1 MSLTTTEP
9 QPTKKP
15 TKKSKHHIFLWTVS
29 LVGAVAL
36 NGYFFSRINQLEVE
50 ANTLRHALNQEIAR
64 VQTSSTHQVGETRRA
79 VDTLREKFKASQTRS
94 TKKVDANSQWRT
106 KKLAESVS
114 KKQREQQELLLG
126 EIETVSGKTQ
136 EGVNQ
141 VRGDLGQVRGELG
154 EVKTD
159 LDHVDF
165 RVKESGAALKA
176 TRGHLM
182 DLDGE
187 VGRNRSEITDLRRLG
202 EREYVPFILSKSK
215 TMTRVGG
222 ISMRLKGTSPKHSRY
237 SLEMIADD
245 RKIEQKKK
253 HVHEALRFYLA
264 GSSHP
269 FEIVVTSVGK
279 DKVSGYVSKAKVE
292 MTRGSISPTS

>member
-1 MSLTTTEP
+1 MSLMTPEP
-9 QPTKKP
+9 QP

-29 LVGAVAL
+29 VVGAVVL

-50 ANTLRHALNQEIAR
+50 SHTLRQALNQEMAR
-64 VQTSSTHQVGETRRA
+64 IQTSSTHQMGETRRS
-79 VDTLREKFKASQTRS
+79 VDTLREEFKAAQTRG

-114 KKQREQQELLLG
+114 KKQREQQEMLLG
-126 EIETVSGKTQ
+126 EIQTVSGKAGEAQ
-136 EGVNQ
+136 EGVN
-141 VRGDLGQVRGELG
+141 QVRGELG

-159 LDHVDF
+159 LDQVDF
-165 RVKESGAALKA
+165 RVKESGAALTA

-202 EREYVPFILSKSK
+202 EREYVPFTLARSK

-222 ISMRLKGTSPKHSRY
+222 ISMRLKNTNRKHSRY
-237 SLEMIADD
+237 TLEMIADD

-264 GSSHP
+264 GASQP
-269 FEIVVTSVGK
+269 FEIIVTSVGK

-292 MTRGSISPTS
+292 MTRGSVAPTS

>member
-1 MSLTTTEP
+1 MSLMTTEP
-9 QPTKKP
+9 QPTQ
-15 TKKSKHHIFLWTVS
+15 KSKSHVFLWTVS

-50 ANTLRHALNQEIAR
+50 GNTLRQALNQEIAR
-64 VQTSSTHQVGETRRA
+64 VQTSSTHQAGETRRA
-79 VDTLREKFKASQTRS
+79 VDTLREELKASQTRA
-94 TKKVDANSQWRT
+94 TKKVSANSQWRT

-126 EIETVSGKTQ
+126 EIQTVSGKAGEAQ
-136 EGVNQ
+136 EGVT
-141 VRGDLGQVRGELG
+141 QVRGELG
-154 EVKTD
+154 DVKSD
-159 LDHVDF
+159 VDQIDF

-202 EREYVPFILSKSK
+202 EREYVRFALTKSK
-215 TMTRVGG
+215 TMSRVGG
-222 ISMRLKGTSPKHSRY
+222 ISMRLKNTNHKRSRY
-237 SLEMIADD
+237 TLEMIADD

-253 HVHEALRFYLA
+253 HVHEALRFYLT

-269 FEIVVTSVGK
+269 FEIVVTSVAK
-279 DKVSGYVSKAKVE
+279 DKVTGYVSKAKVE
-292 MTRGSISPTS
+292 MTRGSVAPTS